1 MYVDSQVV
9 MEDGRVKERLL
20 IGFNGPASLAWK
32 MELAYREGLGGV
44 MIWEVRGIRQ
54 GID

>member
-1 MYVDSQVV
+1 M
-9 MEDGRVKERLL
+9 KERLL

-44 MIWEVRGIRQ
+44 MVWEVKEQLGILQ
-54 GID
+54 EID

>member
-1 MYVDSQVV
+1 
-9 MEDGRVKERLL
+9 MEEGRVKERLL

-44 MIWEVRGIRQ
+44 MVWEVREQLGIWQ
-54 GID
+54 